1 MKWDKVFK
9 SGLSKFFKGCFPQNL
24 LSPHLNTLYQMSF
37 ANEKVNIQK
46 ILTPNT
52 RIYCKLSVVF
62 FIYAIYGKRKPLK
75 TPYWAIFYTL
85 ALSKTTK
92 KRC

>member
-37 ANEKVNIQK
+37 ANEKGQYSENINPKYKDSLQTFSSFLYLCN
-46 ILTPNT
+46 IWEE
-52 RIYCKLSVVF
+52 
-62 FIYAIYGKRKPLK
+62 K
-75 TPYWAIFYTL
+75 TPKNSI
-85 ALSKTTK
+85 LSHLLHISSK
-92 KRC
+92 